1 MDELRALDLETK
13 KERKISRTGKVLLG
27 VTGGIFSGICA
38 ITIPFVSPALRRVC
52 LPYVPATSRQ
62 VDNVMQLLKGR
73 SGAVVDLGSGDGRIV
88 SKIKLTISEKVTV
101 KICVNMVIFVTECS
115 ER

>member
-1 MDELRALDLETK
+1 MDELQTLNLETK
-13 KERKISRTGKVLLG
+13 KEHKISTTGKILLG
-27 VTGGIFSGICA
+27 VTGGIFTGICA

-73 SGAVVDLGSGDGRIV
+73 SGTVVDLGSGDGRIV
-88 SKIKLTISEKVTV
+88 GMINHL
-101 KICVNMVIFVTECS
+101 
-115 ER
+115 